1 MKLSLNK
8 HLVAAVGLMM
18 SFVASAQSEVF
29 NITDHATYETCDAIM
44 HDSNGGLVPYSANS
58 NNTITLCPPAG
69 ETQVNL
75 YFIGFNLSAGDNLSI
90 YDGADMTATLI
101 GTYSGEDLLFETI
114 SPTNATGCLTVHFE
128 SNGDDLTGDFSI
140 RISCGTPCDY
150 PVALMSAEA
159 DTLRICPGEQFNID
173 ASASFWTEGVD
184 LESWTW
190 DLGDGSENVA
200 SWPLLT
206 HSYGTPGGY
215 RVRLYLTDANDC
227 SSANIPEI
235 VVLVSTPYT
244 FNVDTSNDIFCIGE
258 TVYIGSDTYLNNTAA
273 GFTGEA
279 QNGNTNNW
287 TENNNV
293 VFDNGVYIP
302 DNQGCLYTEITF
314 NQFGTAAIDEAEDIQ
329 SILVNMEHSF
339 VGDIIINIICPT
351 GEVLSLWPEAG
362 GSGTYL
368 GVPIDIDDGVPGQGF
383 DYTWSPAST
392 SGTWLEGI
400 NGFGGT
406 IPEGDY
412 EPEGDWA
419 DLFGCPLNGT
429 WQLEI
434 CDVVGADDGWV
445 FEFGIQFAPEF
456 YPALLTFTPTV
467 GNGCDSSYW
476 SNQNLLET
484 IGGNCDWATFIP
496 TEGGIYDFTYTVVND
511 FGCTYTS
518 EVTITAIEP
527 PVIDAGDDFIY
538 CGTSMQ
544 IDATLVN
551 SIPNVPYSYSW
562 TPASDFVSS
571 SAVDPTLVAGA
582 TSDDFDY
589 VVTAYPTQF
598 PTCVGTDT
606 VRAVVPDVPPGV
618 VQDLVIF
625 CIGEQASI
633 DVGIDEG
640 DYLYTL
646 YYQSTNPIDELSSN
660 DLGTFF
666 VGDSGTHYIVVTE
679 PQCGFFSTT
688 PFEAIDEV
696 CEIKIPNVFT
706 PNSDGLNEAFVI
718 DGVENFPGSTL
729 QIFDRWGTL
738 VYESSSYNNSW
749 TGRDQAE
756 GTYYYIFGH
765 NQESGMQ
772 YYEGQFT
779 LLRK

>member
-1 MKLSLNK
+1 MSIQTP
-8 HLVAAVGLMM
+8 LVLAICLLVGWS
-18 SFVASAQSEVF
+18 SFAQSEVF
-29 NITDHATYETCDAIM
+29 NITDHSNYATCDAIM
-44 HDSNGGLVPYSANS
+44 HDSNGGLVPYSPSS

-75 YFIGFNLSAGDNLSI
+75 YFIGFNLSTGDNLSV
-90 YDGADMTATLI
+90 YDGQDMAAPLI
-101 GTYSGEDLLFETI
+101 GNYSGEDLLFETI
-114 SPTNATGCLTVHFE
+114 SPTNPTGCLTVHFE
-128 SNGDDLTGDFSI
+128 SNADDQTGDFSI

-150 PVALMSAEA
+150 PVAIMDAAA
-159 DTLRICPGEQFNID
+159 DTLRICPGEQFTID

-184 LESWTW
+184 LASWTW
-190 DLGDGSENVA
+190 DLGNNTTDEV
-200 SWPLLT
+200 SWPTLT
-206 HSYGTPGGY
+206 HAYDTPGGY

-244 FNVDTSNDIFCIGE
+244 FDVGTSNDIFCIGE
-258 TVYIGSDTYLNNTAA
+258 TVYIGSDAYLSNTQG
-273 GFTGEA
+273 GFTNES

-314 NQFGTAAIDEAEDIQ
+314 NQFGTATIDEAEDFQ
-329 SILVNMEHSF
+329 SILINMEHSF

-368 GVPIDIDDGVPGQGF
+368 GEPIDIDDGVPGVGF
-383 DYTWSPAST
+383 DYTWSPNST
-392 SGTWLEGI
+392 GGTWLDGM

-406 IPEGDY
+406 VPAGDY
-412 EPEGDWA
+412 EPEGDWS

-476 SNQNLLET
+476 SNQSQLES
-484 IGGNCDWATFIP
+484 IGSNCDWATFIP
-496 TEGGIYDFTYTVVND
+496 TEGGVYTFTYTVVND
-511 FGCTYTS
+511 FGCTYQS
-518 EVTITAIEP
+518 DVTITAIEP
-527 PVIDAGDDFIY
+527 PVVDAGDDFIF
-538 CGTSMQ
+538 CGNPLQ

-551 SIPNVPYSYSW
+551 GIANVPYTYQWS
-562 TPASDFVSS
+562 PAGNFANAGV
-571 SAVDPTLVAGA
+571 VDPTLELTAN
-582 TSDDFDY
+582 DDDQEFIIT
-589 VVTAYPTQF
+589 VFPTQF
-598 PTCVGTDT
+598 NTCIGRDT
-606 VRAVVPDVPPGV
+606 VWAIVPDVPPAAIQEAV
-618 VQDLVIF
+618 VF
-625 CIGEQASI
+625 CIGEQSAI
-633 DVGIDEG
+633 DVSFEDG
-640 DYLYTL
+640 DYIYSLFFPEVAPEDLIT
-646 YYQSTNPIDELSSN
+646 SN
-660 DLGTFF
+660 SLGTFF
-666 VGDSGTHYIVVTE
+666 VGDSGMHFITVTE
-679 PQCGFFSTT
+679 PQCGFTSVMSFM
-688 PFEAIDEV
+688 AMDEV

-706 PNSDGLNEAFVI
+706 PNSDGKNEAFVI
-718 DGVENFPGSTL
+718 DGVENYPGSTL
-729 QIFDRWGTL
+729 QIYDRWGNMI
-738 VYESSSYNNSW
+738 YESASYNNSW

-765 NQESGMQ
+765 NQDSGME
-772 YYEGQFT
+772 YYEGHFT